1 MMLGCAGVVPTPP
14 PSPPRVEPN
23 AALETLK
30 AGCHL
35 DETRGEWLCTGEAIS
50 AAGHG
55 LIDAAADI
63 REVRLDAEQSKR
75 LAGIDRAEMAGQL
88 WDMTQDRDHLA
99 TMRWVWG
106 AVGVAAGALAAG
118 LCAGLI
124 AR

>member
-35 DETRGEWLCTGEAIS
+35 DEAKGEWLCTGEAIS

-88 WDMTQDRDHLA
+88 WDQTQETAHQSTLK
-99 TMRWVWG
+99 WVFSG
-106 AVGVAAGALAAG
+106 IALAVGLVVGAGVT
-118 LCAGLI
+118 I
-124 AR
+124 AIVR